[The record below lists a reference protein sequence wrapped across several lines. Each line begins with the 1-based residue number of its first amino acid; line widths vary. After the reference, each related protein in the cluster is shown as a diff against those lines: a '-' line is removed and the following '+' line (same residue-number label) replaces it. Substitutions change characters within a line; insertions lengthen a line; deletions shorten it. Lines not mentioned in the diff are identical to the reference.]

1 MTGTSRG
8 PNDPHRRE
16 RILDAALDVIAEHG
30 AIKVT
35 YRKIA
40 EAAGVPLGSL
50 TYYFDDMQHL
60 LTAAFTR
67 LAESVSSRYGAL
79 LDAAHTPEAAE
90 EAVVEII
97 CGKVWGTDRNLL
109 LSYELYAFAAR
120 HPELREV
127 MRSWMGA
134 SRRSLARH
142 FDPLTARALDALV
155 EGFSI
160 HNSVDARPTDRAGVA
175 AIVHAVAA
183 RRAPG
188 ITESRASASR
198 PGRGRRDA

>member
-1 MTGTSRG
+1 MTGSTRG
-8 PNDPHRRE
+8 PNDPRRRE

-40 EAAGVPLGSL
+40 EAAGVPL

-60 LTAAFTR
+60 LTDAFAR
-67 LAESVSSRYGAL
+67 LAETVSTRYGAL
-79 LDAAHTPEAAE
+79 LEAARTREEAE

-109 LSYELYAFAAR
+109 LSYELYAFATR
-120 HPELREV
+120 NPEVRAV
-127 MRSWMGA
+127 MRSWMQA
-134 SRRSLARH
+134 SRDSLARH

-160 HNSVDARPTDRAGVA
+160 HNSVDPRPTEREEVA
-175 AIVHAVAA
+175 AVVRAVVD
-183 RRAPG
+183 RR
-188 ITESRASASR
+188 R
-198 PGRGRRDA
+198 

>member
-1 MTGTSRG
+1 MAGNSRG
-8 PNDPHRRE
+8 PNDPRRRE

-35 YRKIA
+35 FRRIA

-50 TYYFDDMQHL
+50 TYYFDDMQTL
-60 LTAAFTR
+60 LTSAFTR

-79 LDAAHTPEAAE
+79 LEAARTPEEAQQ
-90 EAVVEII
+90 AVVEII

-120 HPELREV
+120 HPDVREV
-127 MRSWMGA
+127 MRSWMRA
-134 SRRSLARH
+134 SRESLARH

-160 HNSVDARPTDRAGVA
+160 HNSVDTRPIDRAGVA
-175 AIVHAVAA
+175 AIVSAIAD
-183 RRAPG
+183 RRLPG
-188 ITESRASASR
+188 V
-198 PGRGRRDA
+198 

>member
-1 MTGTSRG
+1 MAGGSRG
-8 PNDPHRRE
+8 PNDPQRRE

-35 YRKIA
+35 FRRIA
-40 EAAGVPLGSL
+40 EAAEVPLGSL
-50 TYYFDDMQHL
+50 TYYFDDMQDL
-60 LTAAFTR
+60 LTSAFTR

-79 LDAAHTPEAAE
+79 LAAARTPEEAR

-97 CGKVWGTDRNLL
+97 CGKVWGTERNLL

-120 HPELREV
+120 NPEVREV
-127 MRSWMGA
+127 MWSWMRA
-134 SRRSLARH
+134 SRESLARH

-160 HNSVDARPTDRAGVA
+160 HNSVDPRSTDRAEVA
-175 AIVHAVAA
+175 AVVDAIAN
-183 RRAPG
+183 RRAHG
-188 ITESRASASR
+188 DGGSA
-198 PGRGRRDA
+198 PAG

>member
-1 MTGTSRG
+1 MTGTTRG

-35 YRKIA
+35 FRKIA
-40 EAAGVPLGSL
+40 EAARVPLGSL
-50 TYYFDDMQHL
+50 TYYFDDMRHL
-60 LTAAFTR
+60 LVAAFTR
-67 LAESVSSRYGAL
+67 FAESVSSCHGAL
-79 LDAAHTPEAAE
+79 LEAAHTPEEAE
-90 EAVVEII
+90 AAVVEII

-109 LSYELYAFAAR
+109 LSYELYAFATR
-120 HPELREV
+120 HRELRTV

-134 SRRSLARH
+134 SRQSLSRH

-160 HNSVDARPTDRAGVA
+160 HNSMDDRPTDREGVA
-175 AIVHAVAA
+175 AIVRAVAT
-183 RRAPG
+183 RG
-188 ITESRASASR
+188 EASGA
-198 PGRGRRDA
+198 

>member
-1 MTGTSRG
+1 MTGSTRG
-8 PNDPHRRE
+8 PNDPRRRE

-35 YRKIA
+35 FRKIA

-60 LTAAFTR
+60 LTDAFTR
-67 LAESVSSRYGAL
+67 LAETVSTRYGAL
-79 LDAAHTPEAAE
+79 LEAARTRQEAE

-109 LSYELYAFAAR
+109 LSYELYAFATR
-120 HPELREV
+120 NPEVRAV
-127 MRSWMGA
+127 MRSWMQA
-134 SRRSLARH
+134 SRSSLARH

-160 HNSVDARPTDRAGVA
+160 HNSVDPRPTEREEVA
-175 AIVHAVAA
+175 AVVRAVV
-183 RRAPG
+183 
-188 ITESRASASR
+188 
-198 PGRGRRDA
+198 DAGG

>member
-1 MTGTSRG
+1 MTGSTRG
-8 PNDPHRRE
+8 PNDPRRRE

-35 YRKIA
+35 FRRIA

-67 LAESVSSRYGAL
+67 LAETVSTRYGAL
-79 LDAAHTPEAAE
+79 LEAARTRQEAE

-109 LSYELYAFAAR
+109 LSYELYAFATR
-120 HPELREV
+120 NPEVRAV
-127 MRSWMGA
+127 MRSWMQA
-134 SRRSLARH
+134 SRSSLARH

-160 HNSVDARPTDRAGVA
+160 HNSVDPRPTGREEVA
-175 AIVHAVAA
+175 AVVRAVVDT
-183 RRAPG
+183 RA
-188 ITESRASASR
+188 
-198 PGRGRRDA
+198 

>member
-1 MTGTSRG
+1 MTGSTRG

-16 RILDAALDVIAEHG
+16 RILDAALDVVAEHG

-67 LAESVSSRYGAL
+67 LAESVSTRYGAL
-79 LDAAHTPEAAE
+79 LEAARTPEEAE
-90 EAVVEII
+90 AAVVEII

-109 LSYELYAFAAR
+109 LSYELYAFATR

-127 MRSWMGA
+127 VRSWMQA
-134 SRRSLARH
+134 SRKSLARH
-142 FDPLTARALDALV
+142 FDPLTARALDVLV

-160 HNSVDARPTDRAGVA
+160 HNSFDTRPTNRADVSS
-175 AIVHAVAA
+175 VVRAVAA
-183 RRAPG
+183 RSAC
-188 ITESRASASR
+188 ADSASR
-198 PGRGRRDA
+198 

>member
-1 MTGTSRG
+1 MAGSTRG
-8 PNDPHRRE
+8 PNDPGRRE

-50 TYYFDDMQHL
+50 TYYFDDMQDL

-79 LDAAHTPEAAE
+79 LDAARTPEEARA
-90 EAVVEII
+90 AVVEII

-120 HPELREV
+120 RPAVREV
-127 MRSWMGA
+127 MRSWMRA
-134 SRRSLARH
+134 SRESLARH

-160 HNSVDARPTDRAGVA
+160 HNSVDTRPTDRAGVA
-175 AIVHAVAA
+175 AVVDAIADRNAGAGGGATTA
-183 RRAPG
+183 RPAR
-188 ITESRASASR
+188 TT
-198 PGRGRRDA
+198 

>member
-1 MTGTSRG
+1 MTGSTRG
-8 PNDPHRRE
+8 PNDPRRRE

-67 LAESVSSRYGAL
+67 LAETVSTRYGAL
-79 LDAAHTPEAAE
+79 LEAARTRQEAE

-109 LSYELYAFAAR
+109 LSYELYAFATR
-120 HPELREV
+120 NPEVRAV
-127 MRSWMGA
+127 MRSWMEA
-134 SRRSLARH
+134 SRSSLTRH

-160 HNSVDARPTDRAGVA
+160 HNSVDLRPTDREEVA
-175 AIVHAVAA
+175 VVVRAVVD
-183 RRAPG
+183 RHG
-188 ITESRASASR
+188 
-198 PGRGRRDA
+198 

>member
-1 MTGTSRG
+1 MTGSNRG
-8 PNDPHRRE
+8 PNDPLRRE

-35 YRKIA
+35 YRRIA
-40 EAAGVPLGSL
+40 AAAGVPLGSL

-60 LTAAFTR
+60 LTEAFTR

-79 LDAAHTPEAAE
+79 LTAARTPEEAQ

-109 LSYELYAFAAR
+109 LSYELYAFATR
-120 HPELREV
+120 HPELRTV
-127 MRSWMGA
+127 MRSWMQA
-134 SRRSLARH
+134 SRDSLARH

-175 AIVHAVAA
+175 AVVRAVVDRRTAPTAA
-183 RRAPG
+183 GPG
-188 ITESRASASR
+188 LSE
-198 PGRGRRDA
+198 

>member
-1 MTGTSRG
+1 MTGSTRG
-8 PNDPHRRE
+8 PNDPRRRE

-35 YRKIA
+35 FRKIA

-50 TYYFDDMQHL
+50 TDHFHDMQHL
-60 LTAAFTR
+60 LTDAFTR
-67 LAESVSSRYGAL
+67 LAETVSTRYGAL
-79 LDAAHTPEAAE
+79 LEAARTRQEAE

-109 LSYELYAFAAR
+109 LSYELYAFATR
-120 HPELREV
+120 NPEVRAV
-127 MRSWMGA
+127 MRSWMQA
-134 SRRSLARH
+134 SRDSLARH

-160 HNSVDARPTDRAGVA
+160 HNSFDLRPTEREEVA
-175 AIVHAVAA
+175 AVVRAVVD
-183 RRAPG
+183 RHR
-188 ITESRASASR
+188 
-198 PGRGRRDA
+198 

>member
-1 MTGTSRG
+1 MTGSTRG
-8 PNDPHRRE
+8 PNDPRRRE

-35 YRKIA
+35 FRKIA
-40 EAAGVPLGSL
+40 SAAGVPLGSL

-60 LTAAFTR
+60 LTEAFTR
-67 LAESVSSRYGAL
+67 LAESVSMRYGAL
-79 LDAAHTPEAAE
+79 LAAARTPEEAQ

-120 HPELREV
+120 HPELLEV
-127 MRSWMGA
+127 VRAWMQA
-134 SRRSLARH
+134 SRQSLARH

-160 HNSVDARPTDRAGVA
+160 HNSVDSQPTDRAGVA
-175 AIVHAVAA
+175 AVVRAVAA
-183 RRAPG
+183 G
-188 ITESRASASR
+188 RAS
-198 PGRGRRDA
+198 